1 MIWNMQRPGG
11 RKLFQVPL
19 NFSKKGQKIPSDAQ
33 ASMRAE
39 MATVRQTPQLR
50 GNIQPISGHGRGAIT
65 LLSLADTRANQV
77 HLASGGSRHR
87 HSGQQI
93 SPFDQ
98 RTWVVWEGEAMATLI
113 SQGPRLSSWARQMQA
128 GRKGARAGAD

>member
-1 MIWNMQRPGG
+1 MEESYFKIH
-11 RKLFQVPL
+11 L

-39 MATVRQTPQLR
+39 VATVRQTPQLR
-50 GNIQPISGHGRGAIT
+50 GQHTANQRPRPRRHTIAISGGYK
-65 LLSLADTRANQV
+65 SQP
-77 HLASGGSRHR
+77 SPSGSRGQPPQAFWTTD
-87 HSGQQI
+87 SGQQI

-113 SQGPRLSSWARQMQA
+113 SQEPRLSSWARQMQA